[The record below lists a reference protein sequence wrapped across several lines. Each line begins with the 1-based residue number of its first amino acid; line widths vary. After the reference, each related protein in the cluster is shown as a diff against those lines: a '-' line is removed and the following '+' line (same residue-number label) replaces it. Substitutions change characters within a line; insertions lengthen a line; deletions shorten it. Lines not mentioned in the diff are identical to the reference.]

1 MQDIDVPKQNQL
13 PRTWLYELYRRRK
26 ARNEAYS
33 MRAFARSIGLSP
45 ALTSQILSGKSSLTR
60 KSAEVIADRLSLS
73 PKQKRT
79 LVLTA
84 MGLGPSG
91 GINTEG
97 GSDSH
102 YYLLE
107 AERFKSISEWQHYAI
122 LALADVQGNKSAPEW
137 ISRRL
142 GISRTLANSSFARL
156 KKFGLIEENSEG
168 GFRQTTAPLST
179 PKDVPSTAV
188 KFYHKQNLQKAMDAI
203 DRMPVNERHLSSTT
217 VAVDN
222 ESYLKIVEEIR
233 ALRLKIAEIC
243 EQGKGSR
250 KVHTVAFQL
259 FPVDQGEI

>member
-1 MQDIDVPKQNQL
+1 MQDLDVPKQNQL
-13 PRTWLYELYRRRK
+13 PRTWLYELYRQRK
-26 ARNEAYS
+26 ARNETYS
-33 MRAFARSIGLSP
+33 LRAFARSIGLSA

-84 MGLGPSG
+84 MGLAPSG
-91 GINTEG
+91 GIKAAR
-97 GSDSH
+97 GSASH

-107 AERFKSISEWQHYAI
+107 AERFKSIAEWQHYAI
-122 LALADVQGNKSAPEW
+122 LALADVQGNRSAPEW

-142 GISRTLANSSFARL
+142 GISRTLANSAFTRL
-156 KKFGLIEENSEG
+156 KKLGLIEENSEG

-179 PKDVPSTAV
+179 PEDVPSTAV

-203 DRMPVNERHLSSTT
+203 DRMSVNERHLSSTT
-217 VAVDN
+217 VAVDQ

-233 ALRLKIAEIC
+233 ALRRKIAEIS
-243 EQGKGSR
+243 EQGQGNR
-250 KVHTVAFQL
+250 KVHTIAFQL